1 MLFPSKHSHPDRTV
15 FAAATVL
22 LKALRQKRIVAFDDL
37 IQVLTPSAG
46 TSAEF
51 LFLPAVS
58 LLHILGLVDYHATVD
73 SFEYRGA

>member
-1 MLFPSKHSHPDRTV
+1 MLRPSKHAHPDRTT

-22 LKALRQKRIVAFDDL
+22 LRALRSKRIIEFDDL
-37 IQVLTPSAG
+37 ASTLTATAG
-46 TSAEF
+46 PSAEF

-58 LLHILGLVDYHATVD
+58 LLHILGLVDYLATVD